1 MNFPYSDEYMTY
13 DVKSHRYVLTP
24 KDMLDNYNEN
34 LQAKFK
40 DAKNIMPYLRQASLQ
55 VYSFIHS
62 HNVNSPMQD
71 YIIAKT
77 ERGREI
83 IKEAMENQML
93 YLLTVGNASRSMD
106 ERHRAMYI
114 DEMAREIL
122 MQEIPEIGTTICYT
136 GNLWFCSPD
145 TTEW

>member
-1 MNFPYSDEYMTY
+1 
-13 DVKSHRYVLTP
+13 
-24 KDMLDNYNEN
+24 MLDNYNEN

-40 DAKNIMPYLRQASLQ
+40 DAKNIIPYLNQASLQ

-62 HNVNSPMQD
+62 HNNDTLMQD

-93 YLLTVGNASRSMD
+93 YLLTVGNVSRSLD
-106 ERHRAMYI
+106 RDHRAMYI

-122 MQEIPEIGTTICYT
+122 MQDIPEIGTTICYT
-136 GNLWFCSPD
+136 GNLYFHSYD
-145 TTEW
+145 NTEW